1 MSHPSPR
8 GASGPEVETM
18 KDPEA
23 ISEQD
28 LMAFVQLLAEQ
39 LAEVQ
44 DRLSRLEA
52 RMNAAQPEA
61 PSPVMSYGEFLTA
74 AREACRKIDQK
85 GRTFG
90 LIPIPDL
97 RQTLGERLSRTAFDQ
112 YVLQLQRDRLVYAAR
127 PPVLAARGAPPR
139 LRRAFDGRLDVF
151 PAMARERHRGNRRDA
166 EVAVE
171 SLPGRRLAQTLRAR
185 HRVQGQSARR
195 R

>member
-1 MSHPSPR
+1 
-8 GASGPEVETM
+8 M

-28 LMAFVQLLAEQ
+28 LVAFVQVLAEQ
-39 LAEVQ
+39 LAELQ

-74 AREACRKIDQK
+74 ARDACRRIDLK

-97 RQTLGERLSRTAFDQ
+97 RQILGERLSRGAFDQ
-112 YVLQLQRDRLVYAAR
+112 YVLQLQRDRLVYLM
-127 PPVLAARGAPPR
+127 PHDHPSS
-139 LRRAFDGRLDVF
+139 LRE
-151 PAMARERHRGNRRDA
+151 ERRRDCVIHPTGGLMYFLRWRES
-166 EVAVE
+166 EVEDE
-171 SLPGRRLAQTLRAR
+171 SEEMPKSLQQTED
-185 HRVQGQSARR
+185 
-195 R
+195 